1 MARFLS
7 QEWIEEVNAAARA
20 AGPPVDAQ
28 PGTRLVIQQV
38 VAGGPE
44 GDVRYAVRVAGGTVD
59 VSLGEAL
66 EADVVVTEDHETA
79 VALSRGDLSPQA
91 AFMTGRIRVSGD
103 MAAVMANQGLL
114 HELDRLFVAVRART
128 TY

>member
-7 QEWIEEVNAAARA
+7 QEWIDEVNTAARG
-20 AGPPVDAQ
+20 AGPAVDAR
-28 PGTRLVIQQV
+28 PGVRLVIQQV

-44 GDVRYAVRVAGGTVD
+44 GDVRYAVRVAGGTVE
-59 VSLGEAL
+59 VTMGEAP

-114 HELDRLFVAVRART
+114 HELDRLFVNVRAGT

>member
-1 MARFLS
+1 VARFLS
-7 QEWIEEVNAAARA
+7 QEWIDEVNAAARG
-20 AGPPVDAQ
+20 AGPPVGARPD
-28 PGTRLVIQQV
+28 TRLVIQQV

-44 GDVRYAVRVAGGTVD
+44 GDVRYAVRVGEGTVD
-59 VSLGEAL
+59 VRMGEAS

-79 VALSRGDLSPQA
+79 VALSRGELSPQA

-114 HELDRLFVAVRART
+114 HELDRLFVDVRART